1 MIYYNTTPVRIG
13 NHWHC
18 IVNGRLCVAP
28 VLEGRKFMSET
39 ALEAAAKA
47 LDNAEK
53 ALDNTEVPV
62 KVPKLPPISEIPTN
76 PNPAGPGK
84 QPIKPVDAVDPD
96 TEVERTFP
104 DAQKEKVSEDIST
117 ATPLYIA
124 PLDEEELIGT
134 NVRLTEDATPVKQ
147 INEAGGETTET
158 PPEVKTWND
167 KYFIDENI
175 IPNVDTENTVLESV
189 DVYKSIDLISEG
201 EIEGLC
207 DARGNLIQ
215 LVSDTTQSLE
225 KNENGFRGIYF
236 NDVPVKNTNS
246 NTLNYTRVFAEIK
259 YGTADQGMLAH
270 SDNPALSL
278 RASSQTFN
286 VGLVLPDLNP
296 TNYLAVWGEPV
307 PYRAAPS
314 TSAPSSSS
322 DPEKQP
328 RRAEYETIPFQQGGS
343 SETLPPGVSGR
354 FYKADW
360 HSKTGRP
367 NEHHGLGG
375 RRVVSNSP
383 SYYSSKE
390 GAWPETMSRAFELAP
405 IKYNHTITNDNV
417 TDLEVGLM
425 GVLAARS
432 KEGDSFD
439 TSLNFAIKIGYA
451 DDDRMVDDGG
461 SQIYI
466 FAPIFGRS
474 SDQYVRSYIFKLPL
488 FERGRD
494 RQITIVNMNLL
505 PLTEKGEPYVVFQG
519 RMGGVSYVSEVVT
532 RNLSYPH
539 SAIIGTI
546 VDARAFAN
554 VPKRT
559 FDLKLGKVKLP
570 TNYNP
575 ETREYIG
582 NWTGEFSIDK
592 YWSNNPAWIFY
603 DLVTNPRYGL
613 GKYGF
618 GEGILDKW
626 NLYSIGKYCDELV
639 ETGYRPEIPLMDFTI
654 SPNGY
659 TITIDDS
666 VAQRGAAFFL
676 KAGFVNN
683 ASAAFLKLK
692 QSDGSDIS
700 YAFRRRIANPR
711 YDNTSGV
718 EKLIFDIVRELSP
731 EYVFRKYTAESGGVT
746 TEWLREEFQNEN
758 PTNLSPTAWLHNYIV
773 QNYHLVDT
781 TDQNGLPKIKGD
793 EFINKYTTGM
803 PAFRGITEGKVGV
816 ESAKIRPL
824 LEPRFTTNV
833 YLDREQDAYN
843 ALNDLAAVFRGM
855 LYWNSGFVFVS
866 NDQIREAVLLFTNAN
881 VREGLFNYAGTA
893 KTTRFTSVL
902 IRYNDERDSFKP
914 KVEYVEDAAGLRK
927 FGHLEKKLIAL
938 GCTSRSQA
946 HRLGKWFLFTNQT
959 ENDLIQFNTG
969 TEASYLRPGDVIKV
983 QDKLKN
989 AKRYGGRLID
999 VDHGAS
1005 TVTLDEGVAEDV
1017 VGQKLT
1023 LLVPRDSKKVKKLDQ
1038 EARQGYKDNPNFKG
1052 ISQAQIDETRASQ
1065 IKQFTVE
1072 SVSVNAGAE
1081 GGPSNQITIVEK
1093 DDTDFA
1099 RVNKGTVWSLQ
1110 NTSVS
1115 FQIEEIEYRVLSIV
1129 EESPGDF
1136 QINALVYNRSK
1147 FGAVDSS
1154 DNLTNTQASKP
1165 DITLITDAD
1174 RPKSLDGTATI
1185 NVLTG
1190 KETEGKV
1197 YATSFAERTSSADLA
1212 VVVNFDA
1219 LRAAVRPA
1227 ISAQNTGGY
1236 LVDIYAG
1243 GAKRTIILNGH
1254 TNTVFNA
1261 FLGNRHDQTEIE
1273 CSIYRF
1279 DTDYILQ
1286 ATGDP
1291 DE

>member
-1 MIYYNTTPVRIG
+1 MIYNNATPVRVG
-13 NHWHC
+13 KNWHC
-18 IVNGRLCVAP
+18 VVNGRLCVVP
-28 VLEGRKFMSET
+28 VLAGRAAINEVD
-39 ALEAAAKA
+39 LEAAAAA
-47 LDNAEK
+47 LDN
-53 ALDNTEVPV
+53 LIVTEVPV
-62 KVPKLPPISEIPTN
+62 QVPKLPPISEIPTN
-76 PNPAGPGK
+76 PNPPGER
-84 QPIKPVDAVDPD
+84 PIKPVDSVNPKTKPDPII
-96 TEVERTFP
+96 P
-104 DAQKEKVSEDIST
+104 PAQKKRVSEAISD
-117 ATPLYIA
+117 ANLYVV
-124 PLDEEELIGT
+124 PLDEEELVNT
-134 NVRLTEDATPVKQ
+134 KVRLTDATNPTRRVKK
-147 INEAGGETTET
+147 AGEET
-158 PPEVKTWND
+158 PATPAEVKTWNEM
-167 KYFIDENI
+167 YFTDENV
-175 IPNVDTENTVLESV
+175 IPNVDTENTILESV
-189 DVYKSIDLISEG
+189 DVYKSIDLVSEG
-201 EIEGLC
+201 EIAGLC
-207 DARGNLIQ
+207 DANGNLIQ
-215 LVSDTTQSLE
+215 LVSDATNTQNSLE
-225 KNENGFRGIYF
+225 KNENGLRGIYL

-259 YGTADQGMLAH
+259 YGTADQGMLAY

-296 TNYLAVWGEPV
+296 TNYKAVWPEPV
-307 PYRAAPS
+307 AFHRGKKTGQTYTKS
-314 TSAPSSSS
+314 TP
-322 DPEKQP
+322 
-328 RRAEYETIPFQQGGS
+328 AENETIPFQQGGS
-343 SETLPPGVSGR
+343 SETIPPGVRKSR
-354 FYKADW
+354 FYEVDW
-360 HSKTGRP
+360 YTDSPMNGY
-367 NEHHGLGG
+367 GLGG
-375 RRVVSNSP
+375 RRVMSNSP
-383 SYYSSKE
+383 SYYSSRKGE
-390 GAWPETMSRAFELAP
+390 WPEAMSRAFEVAP
-405 IKYNHTITNDNV
+405 IKYQHTITNDNV
-417 TDLEVGLM
+417 TDIEVGLM
-425 GVLAARS
+425 GVLAARTNDGS
-432 KEGDSFD
+432 IEA
-439 TSLNFAIKIGYA
+439 SLNFAIKIGYA

-461 SQIYI
+461 SQIYV
-466 FAPIFGRS
+466 FAPIYGKS
-474 SDQYVRSYIFKLPL
+474 SDQYVRSYIFKLPI
-488 FERGRD
+488 FERDRD

-505 PLTEKGEPYVVFQG
+505 PLDSKGAPYKYFQG
-519 RMGGVSYVSEVVT
+519 RSGGVSYLSEVVT

-575 ETREYIG
+575 ETREYTN
-582 NWTGEFSIDK
+582 NWTGEFSINK

-639 ETGYRPEIPLMDFTI
+639 ETGYRPEVPLMDFTI
-654 SPNGY
+654 APNGY

-666 VAQRGAAFFL
+666 VAQRGAAFFQE
-676 KAGFVNN
+676 AGFTNN
-683 ASAAFLKLK
+683 ASAAFLRPK

-700 YAFRRRIANPR
+700 YAFRRRIANPK
-711 YDNTSGV
+711 YDTTSGA
-718 EKLIFDIVRELSP
+718 EKLTFDILKELSP
-731 EYVFRKYTAESGGVT
+731 EYVFRTYVTESSGET
-746 TEWLREEFQNEN
+746 TEWLREGFKNSN
-758 PTNLSPTAWLHNYIV
+758 DTNLSPAPWLHNYIV
-773 QNYHLVDT
+773 QNYHKVGTT
-781 TDQNGLPKIKGD
+781 TDGVPFEGD
-793 EFINKYTTGM
+793 DFINTYTTGF
-803 PAFRGITEGKVGV
+803 PVYRGITQGKVGV
-816 ESAKIRPL
+816 ESNKARAL

-855 LYWNSGFVFVS
+855 LYWSSGFVFLS
-866 NDQIREAVLLFTNAN
+866 NDQVREAVLLFTNAN
-881 VREGLFNYAGTA
+881 VREGVFNYAGTA

-902 IRYNDERDSFKP
+902 IRYNDERDNFKP

-959 ENDLIQFNTG
+959 ESDLIQFSTG
-969 TEASYLRPGDVIKV
+969 TEASYLRPGDVVKV

-999 VDHGAS
+999 IDHNS
-1005 TVTLDEGVAEDV
+1005 NTVTLDEGVAEDV

-1023 LLVPRDSKKVKKLDQ
+1023 LLVPRDSRQVKALDK
-1038 EARQGYKDNPNFKG
+1038 EAREEYQNNSNFKG
-1052 ISQAQIDETRASQ
+1052 IPQTKIDETRASQ

-1093 DDTDFA
+1093 FDADFA
-1099 RVNKGTVWSLQ
+1099 RVGKGTVWSLQ
-1110 NTSVS
+1110 NTNVS
-1115 FQIEEIEYRVLSIV
+1115 FQIEEIEYRILSIV

-1136 QINALVYNRSK
+1136 QVNALIYNRSK

-1165 DITLITDAD
+1165 DITLITDAN
-1174 RPKSLDGTATI
+1174 RPQALDGTATI
-1185 NVLTG
+1185 NELTG
-1190 KETEGKV
+1190 SATEGKV
-1197 YATSFAERTSSADLA
+1197 YATSFAERTSSADVA
-1212 VVVNFDA
+1212 VEVNFDD
-1219 LRAAVRPA
+1219 LRAAVAPA

-1236 LVDIYAG
+1236 LVDIYVG
-1243 GAKRTIILNGH
+1243 GAKRTIILNGYN
-1254 TNTVFNA
+1254 NTSFYA
-1261 FLGNRHDQTEIE
+1261 FLGNKYDQTNIE

>member
-1 MIYYNTTPVRIG
+1 MPLGAQEG
-13 NHWHC
+13 N
-18 IVNGRLCVAP
+18 
-28 VLEGRKFMSET
+28 
-39 ALEAAAKA
+39 
-47 LDNAEK
+47 
-53 ALDNTEVPV
+53 
-62 KVPKLPPISEIPTN
+62 
-76 PNPAGPGK
+76 
-84 QPIKPVDAVDPD
+84 
-96 TEVERTFP
+96 
-104 DAQKEKVSEDIST
+104 
-117 ATPLYIA
+117 
-124 PLDEEELIGT
+124 
-134 NVRLTEDATPVKQ
+134 
-147 INEAGGETTET
+147 
-158 PPEVKTWND
+158 
-167 KYFIDENI
+167 
-175 IPNVDTENTVLESV
+175 
-189 DVYKSIDLISEG
+189 
-201 EIEGLC
+201 
-207 DARGNLIQ
+207 
-215 LVSDTTQSLE
+215 
-225 KNENGFRGIYF
+225 
-236 NDVPVKNTNS
+236 
-246 NTLNYTRVFAEIK
+246 
-259 YGTADQGMLAH
+259 
-270 SDNPALSL
+270 
-278 RASSQTFN
+278 
-286 VGLVLPDLNP
+286 
-296 TNYLAVWGEPV
+296 
-307 PYRAAPS
+307 
-314 TSAPSSSS
+314 
-322 DPEKQP
+322 
-328 RRAEYETIPFQQGGS
+328 
-343 SETLPPGVSGR
+343 
-354 FYKADW
+354 
-360 HSKTGRP
+360 
-367 NEHHGLGG
+367 
-375 RRVVSNSP
+375 
-383 SYYSSKE
+383 
-390 GAWPETMSRAFELAP
+390 
-405 IKYNHTITNDNV
+405 
-417 TDLEVGLM
+417 
-425 GVLAARS
+425 
-432 KEGDSFD
+432 SFD

-451 DDDRMVDDGG
+451 DDDMMVDDGG
-461 SQIYI
+461 SVIYI
-466 FAPIFGRS
+466 FAPIYGQS
-474 SDQYVRSYIFKLPL
+474 SDQYVRSYIFKLPM

-505 PLTEKGEPYVVFQG
+505 PLDKDGAPYVVYQG
-519 RMGGVSYVSEVVT
+519 RMSGVSYVSEVVT

-575 ETREYIG
+575 ETREYMN

-639 ETGYRPEIPLMDFTI
+639 ETGYRPEIPLMDFTMA
-654 SPNGY
+654 PNGY

-666 VAQRGAAFFL
+666 VAQRGAAFFQ
-676 KAGFVNN
+676 KAGFTNN
-683 ASAAFLKLK
+683 ATAAFFRLK
-692 QSDGSDIS
+692 QSSGNDIS
-700 YAFRRRIANPR
+700 YAFRRRIANPK
-711 YDNTSGV
+711 YDNASGL
-718 EKLIFDIVRELSP
+718 EKLTFDVVRELSA
-731 EYVFRKYTAESGGVT
+731 EYVFRRYKKESGGVT
-746 TEWLREEFQNEN
+746 TEWLRERFQTEN
-758 PTNLSPTAWLHNYIV
+758 DTNLSPDAWLHNYIV
-773 QNYHLVDT
+773 QNYHRVGTKDA
-781 TDQNGLPKIKGD
+781 NGVPFEGD
-793 EFINKYTTGM
+793 DFINAYTVGF
-803 PAFRGITEGKVGV
+803 PVARGITQGKVGV
-816 ESAKIRPL
+816 ESTKTQPL

-866 NDQIREAVLLFTNAN
+866 NDQIREAVLLFTNAS
-881 VREGLFNYAGTA
+881 VREGVFNYAGTA

-999 VDHGAS
+999 IDHAS
-1005 TVTLDEGVAEDV
+1005 NSVTLDEGVAEYV

-1023 LLVPRDSKKVKKLDQ
+1023 LLVPRQSKQVKELDRQ
-1038 EARQGYKDNPNFKG
+1038 ARKDIKDDKNFKG
-1052 ISQAQIDETRASQ
+1052 ITQTEIDNTRATQ

-1093 DDTDFA
+1093 NDTDFA
-1099 RVNKGTVWSLQ
+1099 RVQKGTVWSLQ
-1110 NTSVS
+1110 NTNVS

-1136 QINALVYNRSK
+1136 QVNALVYNRSK

-1165 DITLITDAD
+1165 EITLITDAD
-1174 RPKSLDGTATI
+1174 RPQP
-1185 NVLTG
+1185 LTG
-1190 KETEGKV
+1190 SAITMKPISGEDTVGLV
-1197 YATSFAERTSSADLA
+1197 YNASFAERTSSTDTA
-1212 VVVNFDA
+1212 VQVDFTN
-1219 LRAAVRPA
+1219 LRSAAKPA
-1227 ISAQNTGGY
+1227 ITAQNTGGY
-1236 LVDIYAG
+1236 LVDVYAG
-1243 GAKRTIILNGH
+1243 GAKRTIILRGH
-1254 TNTVFNA
+1254 NNTVFYV
-1261 FLGNRHDQTEIE
+1261 FLGTQNDQTNVE